1 MFIVFIRLFL
11 RHITF
16 IKLIKIRLNYYI
28 TFRNLFSLGKL
39 LESNNQLILHSA
51 CKLNKY
57 IIIWSN
63 YLRAWTKQNPGVLNM
78 INIDWGMLL
87 IWNKLKLFVL
97 DDFSWPSALL
107 TLSLKMNTDNFSF
120 YIYTSLKKVNIKFID
135 YWWKLFI

>member
-16 IKLIKIRLNYYI
+16 IKLINIRLDNYN
-28 TFRNLFSLGKL
+28 TFRNTS
-39 LESNNQLILHSA
+39 NQLILHSA
-51 CKLNKY
+51 YKLNKY

-78 INIDWGMLL
+78 INTDWGMLL